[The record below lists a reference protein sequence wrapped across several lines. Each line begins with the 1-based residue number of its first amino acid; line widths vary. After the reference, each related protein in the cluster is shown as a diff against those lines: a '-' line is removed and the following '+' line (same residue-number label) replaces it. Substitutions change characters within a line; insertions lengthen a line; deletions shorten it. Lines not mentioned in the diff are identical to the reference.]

1 MSQKHRKRRKPFDW
15 LTVYKG
21 RRGTLALIRRGIREG
36 WMDNIEQADRR
47 VQERQSEQ
55 DFGHLSPL
63 LGYLSR

>member
-1 MSQKHRKRRKPFDW
+1 MSRKHRKYRKPFDW

-47 VQERQSEQ
+47 EQERQSEQ